1 MSSEASASP
10 LLHGRRVLLTGGAGG
25 WGLAFA
31 EHLAAQGA
39 QVVIAD
45 LRADLRA
52 GLRAGLAEQSA
63 AMPRAAGHAV
73 QALALDLG
81 RSGIGPGLRDSG
93 HRAAGRAGRPAERR
107 H

>member
-10 LLHGRRVLLTGGAGG
+10 LLHGRRVRLTGGAGG

-45 LRADLRA
+45 LRAD
-52 GLRAGLAEQSA
+52 LRAGLAEQSA